1 MKNIVNLDTTI
12 ATVSAA
18 IATLG
23 TAFGIYHKTRADN
36 RAAEMAEF
44 RAINESYKELYT
56 TVKAELEALRR
67 QIDALTSEVER
78 YKAEVVKFEI
88 QDQRCQTEL
97 SILRAEHERIL
108 KHLDID

>member
-1 MKNIVNLDTTI
+1 MKNIVSDTAMTTI
-12 ATVSAA
+12 AGTIAA
-18 IATLG
+18 LG

-44 RAINESYKELYT
+44 RAINDSYKELYT

-67 QIDALTSEVER
+67 QIDALTSEVDR
-78 YKAEVVKFEI
+78 YKAEVVKFEL
-88 QDQRCQTEL
+88 QDERCQTEL

-108 KHLDID
+108 KHLDMD